1 MHFFSIVIPIYNEKE
16 NIFSLIEEI
25 NQNLDSETYNYEIL
39 IINDCSSD
47 LNENDYKIFDELKN
61 TKIFSNQTNLGQSYS
76 LISGIKKSNNNT
88 ILTLDG
94 DGQNNPIDIPKLV
107 NLYFSNNQIY
117 MVGGIRNKRKDSLTK
132 LLASKIANKFRKSI
146 LNDKCDDTGCALKIF
161 DKKTFLKFPE
171 FDGLHRFLPAFFLAY
186 KKKSVYINVDHRPRL
201 KGTSKYGIYK
211 RLINGLRDLYK
222 VKKIIKRLKL
232 ND

>member
-1 MHFFSIVIPIYNEKE
+1 MHCFSIVIPIYNEKE
-16 NIFSLIEEI
+16 NIFSLIDEI
-25 NQNLDSETYNYEIL
+25 NQNLNSETYNYEIL

-47 LNENDYKIFDELKN
+47 LNEIDYKNFDELKN
-61 TKIFSNQTNLGQSYS
+61 TKIFSNHRNLGQSYS
-76 LISGIKKSNNNT
+76 LISGKKKSKNNT

-146 LNDKCDDTGCALKIF
+146 LNDQCDDTGCALKIF

-186 KKKSVYINVDHRPRL
+186 KKKPLYINVDHRPRL
-201 KGTSKYGIYK
+201 KGTSKYGIFK

-222 VKKIIKRLKL
+222 VKK
-232 ND
+232 